1 VALERR
7 VEAELALGRHSELI
21 PELEALVVSEPLRE
35 RFRAQLM
42 LALYRSDRQTEALD
56 AYRAARETL
65 VDELGLEP
73 APALRE
79 LEHAILAQDP
89 SLELSIPAQEARP
102 LLAVPTGDLTL
113 LTVASAI
120 ATGGSSELI
129 VARLVSDESEVGPAA
144 VELAD
149 ATPAGTRVAAFTTDD
164 PAADTVRLAT
174 AYDVEL
180 VLLDAP
186 PSLDSSHVPGR
197 LAAIFDR
204 SPADVAVL
212 TAPVGARGE
221 GIYWPFGGGEHD
233 WAALELGAR
242 LALSMAVPLRLVGT
256 TAVPATGR
264 RDASRLLADASIA
277 LKRVVGVTASPVLVG
292 PHVLSAAVAAATAVV
307 V

>member
-1 VALERR
+1 APGYALRLEPEQLDLAQFERLAEDAGTEFRRGEKETAVELLREALRLWRGEPLADLAGEPFATVAVRRLDEIRLVALERR

-113 LTVASAI
+113 LTIASAI

-144 VELAD
+144 VELAH
-149 ATPAGTRVAAFTTDD
+149 ATTAGTRVAAFTTDD

-186 PSLDSSHVPGR
+186 PGLDSSHVPDR
-197 LAAIFDR
+197 LAAIFYR
-204 SPADVAVL
+204 SPSGVALL
-212 TAPVGARGE
+212 TAHVCARG
-221 GIYWPFGGGEHD
+221 
-233 WAALELGAR
+233 AA
-242 LALSMAVPLRLVGT
+242 
-256 TAVPATGR
+256 
-264 RDASRLLADASIA
+264 I
-277 LKRVVGVTASPVLVG
+277 
-292 PHVLSAAVAAATAVV
+292 
-307 V
+307 